1 MLKQKLVEEFT
12 SKLSEVL
19 AASPARDVEKNLKAS
34 LAALFAK
41 LDLVT
46 REEFDVQAQVLARTR
61 EKLVALESRL
71 ARLEGVSDPAAVPRA
86 PEITADEDQ
95 PLPSS

>member
-12 SKLSEVL
+12 ARLSEAL
-19 AASPARDVEKNLKAS
+19 AATPARDMEKNLKAA

-61 EKLVALESRL
+61 EKLAELEARL
-71 ARLEGVSDPAAVPRA
+71 AHLEGA
-86 PEITADEDQ
+86 
-95 PLPSS
+95 PSSDTAAAASTDAPGGGTSPHAP

>member
-12 SKLSEVL
+12 AKVAEVL
-19 AASPARDVEKNLKAS
+19 AASPARDLEKTLKAT
-34 LAALFAK
+34 LTALFAK

-61 EKLVALESRL
+61 EKLVELEARL
-71 ARLEGVSDPAAVPRA
+71 ARLEGKPGPAAAQASGNPATDTPKPAQSV
-86 PEITADEDQ
+86 
-95 PLPSS
+95 